1 MYRALFSRQGAPAL
15 RSRSTIIRHNTS
27 AASKTNEVAQS
38 TQAKA
43 TEALS
48 SAQKGFERVLG
59 QAKNVSGKV
68 GGTLGSFLGGYREP
82 VLYNLSVA
90 REFFKQVYIREKLA
104 PPTSLSSVTSTY
116 STLFARARDL
126 NYWREIARTGE
137 WATIGVIGLE
147 AYFIFHIG
155 EMIGRRSIV
164 GYKLDEP
171 KTH

>member
-1 MYRALFSRQGAPAL
+1 
-15 RSRSTIIRHNTS
+15 
-27 AASKTNEVAQS
+27 
-38 TQAKA
+38 
-43 TEALS
+43 
-48 SAQKGFERVLG
+48 
-59 QAKNVSGKV
+59 
-68 GGTLGSFLGGYREP
+68 

-90 REFFKQVYIREKLA
+90 REFLKQVYIREKLA
-104 PPTSLSSVTSTY
+104 PPTSLSTVTSTY
-116 STLFARARDL
+116 STLFARARNL
-126 NYWREIARTGE
+126 SYWREIARTGE